1 VLGLDN
7 FSAYYDPAVGRLR
20 RRPRV
25 LRARQRRLL
34 LLSKFL
40 MCNTSHYPSSH
51 AVYQSSTQFIGLRL
65 ILFSKFLMCN
75 TSHYPSSHAVYQSST
90 QFIGL
95 RLILF
100 SKFLMCNTSHYSSS
114 GGYNS
119 KAVASLCYSTSCIA
133 GHSIPS

>member
-1 VLGLDN
+1 VLGLNN

-20 RRPRV
+20 RRRRRGGRRQAPRRAGRRAPRARRPRV

-34 LLSKFL
+34 LL
-40 MCNTSHYPSSH
+40 
-51 AVYQSSTQFIGLRL
+51 
-65 ILFSKFLMCN
+65 SKFLMCN